1 MQFYFIRANL
11 QTNNHADCRP
21 SKKDLPL
28 RKCYGTSRE
37 FDLRV
42 IDQCNVPQKLMTPE
56 ALLVAQKKPLLNTRD
71 ENRCQELT
79 LKY

>member
-1 MQFYFIRANL
+1 MQK
-11 QTNNHADCRP
+11 NNHADCRA

-28 RKCYGTSRE
+28 RKFYGTSRA
-37 FDLRV
+37 FDWRV
-42 IDQCNVPQKLMTPE
+42 IDQFNVPQKQTTPE
-56 ALLVAQKKPLLNTRD
+56 ALPVTQRKPLLNTRD